1 EPSALGDGRL
11 IERERRPQGPREAN
25 MTIRCLLA
33 GCCWSDGVTMLMGRE
48 TFLCQCCS
56 RCGSHRYTPQ
66 T

>member
-1 EPSALGDGRL
+1 
-11 IERERRPQGPREAN
+11 

-33 GCCWSDGVTMLMGRE
+33 GCCWSEGVTMLMGRE

-66 T
+66 S